1 MNSLLA
7 KIPGAIAIGLFTMTA
22 VGCVHKDSK
31 CAGANDGYTKCSGEV
46 EQDAE
51 GGAMTVD
58 IEREWKLVSF
68 PGFDKAQLIKHEASA
83 QFTAQGQLS
92 AYMGCNQVGA
102 AYQVIDQDKLRFGD
116 VMSTKMACP
125 GEMGLE
131 DQFGA
136 LLPSLTRYAVEGH
149 HLTLSNDQG
158 DIIRFVAADWD

>member
-1 MNSLLA
+1 MNSFLTT
-7 KIPGAIAIGLFTMTA
+7 IPGAIVIGLFTMAA

-46 EQDAE
+46 EQNAE
-51 GGAMTVD
+51 GGAMAAD

-68 PGFDKAQLIKHEASA
+68 PGFDKAQLIKHEASV

-92 AYMGCNQVGA
+92 AYMGCNQMGA
-102 AYQVIDQDKLRFGD
+102 VYQIIDQDKLRIGD

-125 GEMGLE
+125 GEMMLE

-136 LLPSLTRYAVEGH
+136 LLPTLTGYQIEAH
-149 HLTLSNDQG
+149 QLTLSNNQG
-158 DIIRFVAADWD
+158 DVIRFIAADWD